1 MQSLAGGMD
10 LQHGHLSVKMYAKMK
25 ELGPIGGRVLGTP
38 PLDPPMLSQQE
49 VNAICNEDIT
59 YDGIVEHSN
68 DQSYNFNLN
77 VHVENDDLQGR
88 DYSTSSSDDN
98 SERGEDTEPQKL
110 SREDLNEK
118 QCQLLDKFQ
127 NKDMLCRLIK
137 NLDEVSLTENFL
149 HVIDVLST
157 GEMENE
163 HLPLILVMEVAK
175 YLRCTTTTLM
185 RFHDKS
191 KAFWRVGYRKWH
203 GKGLLLM
210 SGSKNRGE
218 VRNNET
224 V

>member
-1 MQSLAGGMD
+1 
-10 LQHGHLSVKMYAKMK
+10 
-25 ELGPIGGRVLGTP
+25 
-38 PLDPPMLSQQE
+38 
-49 VNAICNEDIT
+49 
-59 YDGIVEHSN
+59 
-68 DQSYNFNLN
+68 
-77 VHVENDDLQGR
+77 
-88 DYSTSSSDDN
+88 
-98 SERGEDTEPQKL
+98 
-110 SREDLNEK
+110 
-118 QCQLLDKFQ
+118 
-127 NKDMLCRLIK
+127 MLCRLIK
-137 NLDEVSLTENFL
+137 IWMRFNLTENFL